1 MSAYSLSLM
10 LFQKVVGHNFYVPSS
25 LIPGPIAPL
34 PLGLDEMPFVP
45 MTQPEAPPSTTTEAT
60 TDSTTERFHVA
71 LPNSETGRFRDSAF
85 ILSASM
91 HLWME
96 NTDWSAGEAPFN
108 MVINFTQGNQTPV
121 LRRIRRHQQSLRAKF
136 VRNKKRLRRNPTWPN
151 LLRHHLPQRIGQRNG
166 MLIAQSKIIE
176 MGCWSVVVVTLSVCP
191 SSRLSMHLPVSLY
204 IMGFVCFYQKLAV
217 RS

>member
-1 MSAYSLSLM
+1 
-10 LFQKVVGHNFYVPSS
+10 
-25 LIPGPIAPL
+25 
-34 PLGLDEMPFVP
+34 MPFVP

-60 TDSTTERFHVA
+60 TDSTTERFHLA
-71 LPNSETGRFRDSAF
+71 FPNSETGRFRDSAF

-151 LLRHHLPQRIGQRNG
+151 LLRHHLPRRIGQRNG

-176 MGCWSVVVVTLSVCP
+176 GVLVCRGCHSVCP
-191 SSRLSMHLPVSLY
+191 SSRLSMHLPVSRTSWGL
-204 IMGFVCFYQKLAV
+204 GFFNQKLAV